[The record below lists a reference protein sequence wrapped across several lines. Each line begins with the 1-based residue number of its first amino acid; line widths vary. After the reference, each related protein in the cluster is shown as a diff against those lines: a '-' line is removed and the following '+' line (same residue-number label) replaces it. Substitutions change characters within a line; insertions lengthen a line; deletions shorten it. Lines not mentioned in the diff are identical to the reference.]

1 MLRLLLAFTGLAV
14 GLALTRAAAQEAPP
28 TIKLEDALARA
39 RQYGG
44 LVQSANLAILQARE
58 DRVQAHAAALPSVS
72 AFNQYINTQGDKTPS
87 GTFVANDGVHVYNEQ
102 AVVHEEAL
110 MLVRHGEINRA
121 MAAEAL
127 ARAKAELAARGL
139 NPTVIQDYYAIVSA
153 QRKLANAEISVRESQ
168 EFFELTQKQERGGE
182 VAHADVIKA
191 QIDLQ
196 NRQRDR
202 QDAQLAIEKAKI
214 ALGIL
219 IFPVVSS
226 DFSVVDDLLP
236 TALLPPMAEAQAGA
250 TSTSPDLKAA
260 TAGIQEA
267 GWEVTVARYGF
278 LPSLGLDFFYGIDA
292 NQFAVRTTYPAG
304 SGHEAR
310 LNLGYVA
317 QATLNIPV
325 WTWGAT
331 RSKVKQAELKRD
343 QAQLDLTL
351 AQRTLQG
358 SVAAYYA
365 EARGAQ
371 AQLDL
376 LRGSID
382 LATESL
388 RLQRLRY
395 QAGEASA
402 LEVVDAQNTVTQ
414 ARGAYDDGLARYR
427 IALANLQTIT
437 GTLGNSQNTV
447 SWWGGPPGPRGTPSS
462 RKGRPGGRPRTRGSA
477 PPRYSSRA

>member
-1 MLRLLLAFTGLAV
+1 MLLLFFAFA
-14 GLALTRAAAQEAPP
+14 GLALAQQATQEAP
-28 TIKLEDALARA
+28 TLKLEDALAGA

-44 LVQSANLAILQARE
+44 LVQSANLATLQARE
-58 DRVQAHAAALPSVS
+58 DRVQAHAATLPSVT
-72 AFNQYINTQGDKTPS
+72 AFNQYINTQGNGTPT
-87 GTFVANDGVHVYNEQ
+87 GTFVANDGVHIYNEQ

-121 MAAEAL
+121 MAAEAF
-127 ARAKAELAARGL
+127 ARAKVEVAARGL

-153 QRKLANAEISVRESQ
+153 QRKRVNAETSVRESQ
-168 EFFELTQKQERGGE
+168 EFFDLTQRQERGGE

-202 QDAQLAIEKAKI
+202 QEAQLAIERAKI
-214 ALGIL
+214 TLGVL
-219 IFPVVSS
+219 IFPTVRS
-226 DFSVVDDLLP
+226 DFSVVDDLQSAP
-236 TALLPPMAEAQAGA
+236 VLPPMDEAEAGA
-250 TSTSPDLKAA
+250 TSTSPDVKAA
-260 TAGIQEA
+260 TAGVQEA

-278 LPSLGLDFFYGIDA
+278 LPSLGLDVFYGIDA
-292 NQFAVRTTYPAG
+292 NQFVFHTEDRRT
-304 SGHEAR
+304 
-310 LNLGYVA
+310 LGYVA

-351 AQRTLQG
+351 TQRTLQG
-358 SVAAYYA
+358 NVAAYYA

-395 QAGEASA
+395 QGGEASA
-402 LEVVDAQNTVTQ
+402 LEVVDAQNTLTQ

-427 IALANLQTIT
+427 IALANLQSIT
-437 GTLGNSQNTV
+437 GTL
-447 SWWGGPPGPRGTPSS
+447 
-462 RKGRPGGRPRTRGSA
+462 
-477 PPRYSSRA
+477 